1 MKSLITFL
9 SLLVSLSAIAGDQY
23 LVCRDAN
30 DINGDS
36 EFLADVYI
44 DDRAEANFKFNN
56 VSYDV
61 MADISGDEMP
71 RLHVV
76 EKLSDNSINVKMFD
90 VPSGQMIKISN
101 DVECGILD

>member
-1 MKSLITFL
+1 MKSIFTFL
-9 SLLVSLSAIAGDQY
+9 ALFISINSFAGDQY

-30 DINGDS
+30 DINDDS

-44 DDRAEANFKFNN
+44 DDRAEAKFNFKN
-56 VSYDV
+56 VNYDV
-61 MADISGDEMP
+61 MADISGDDMP

-76 EKLSDNSINVKMFD
+76 EKLADNSINVKMFD
-90 VPSGQMIKISN
+90 IPAGQLIKISN